1 MEEVQ
6 RELRNLNP
14 NLADLDVDFLYHLGL
29 STGDDLKGLFGDVKH
44 VAMMGSGMRAWDFA
58 RKLHEQTGMPI
69 TRFPQSPKDRDSGEK
84 SGQFADLA
92 QAQAAL
98 ARVVS
103 PNEEGDSE
111 VREDERRTADELRN
125 FIYRAKDLPTA
136 IAKAERFEMYKVG
149 DTIAISHGM
158 GEPSHSINLHEV
170 TKLLQ
175 YAGAQGYQYY
185 RLGTSGGLG
194 VEGGTVVVA
203 DRGHNPTGEP
213 TYKIHVLGKQIEL
226 PAEFDPTLAQEIF
239 DCRDQI
245 EAVIGGTMAS
255 EDFYTVQ
262 ARLDG
267 AFCMITA
274 EEKMEY
280 LRSLHAK
287 GIRNIEMEAAGF
299 GAFCKHMGIPAACIC
314 VALLNR
320 LNGDQV
326 TSTKEQ
332 LDAFSDNPQQM
343 LIRYIQRRAIVKV
356 GQKS

>member
-1 MEEVQ
+1 MAEVLPQ
-6 RELRNLNP
+6 EGLKNLNP
-14 NLADLDVDFLYHLGL
+14 HLADLDVDFLYHLGL
-29 STGDDLKGLFGDVKH
+29 STADDLGGLFGDVKH

-58 RKLHEQTGMPI
+58 KKLHEQTGMPI
-69 TRFPQSPKDRDSGEK
+69 TRFSKLSEGDEG
-84 SGQFADLA
+84 SGQFADFD
-92 QAQAAL
+92 QAQTAL
-98 ARVVS
+98 YSAVY
-103 PNEEGDSE
+103 GD
-111 VREDERRTADELRN
+111 RDPRKTADRLRD
-125 FIYRAKDLPTA
+125 FIYRERDLPTA
-136 IAKAERFEMYKVG
+136 IGKTERFEMYKVG
-149 DTIAISHGM
+149 DTISISHQM
-158 GEPSHSINLHEV
+158 GQPPHSINLHEI

-213 TYKIHVLGKQIEL
+213 TYKIYVLGKEIEL

-245 EAVIGGTMAS
+245 EAVIGGTMGAN
-255 EDFYTVQ
+255 DFYTEQ

-280 LRSLHAK
+280 LRFLHGK

-299 GAFCKHMGIPAACIC
+299 AAFCQHMGIPAADVC

-343 LIRYIQRRAIVKV
+343 LIRYIQKKAASGVERK
-356 GQKS
+356 